1 MEKVKITHLQA
12 SFLIV
17 STIFPTAVLTVP
29 KAVGKYSMQSAWLS
43 ILIATVLAFFT
54 TYMMATVC
62 KWHQG
67 QTIFQVVEK
76 LIGGKASKALGIM
89 LSFYYFSVFFY
100 VLYQF
105 SDFMTSS
112 VMPETPSVVFQIML
126 VLQIIYALHLG
137 IEVMARA
144 NAIIIFF
151 ALAAFAL
158 SMLFILKKLEWQ
170 HMLPL
175 TEVPFSRVL
184 LGAYCPFAWLSEAA
198 IIWLLAPYLKHTDT
212 VRKTALFGVLIT
224 GVLLFITILG
234 TLLVY
239 SANYIAFLKY
249 PTFNVFR
256 EIDVAGVFQ
265 RIDVLFI
272 AIWIGTMMMKAAL
285 FMFGAV
291 YCLCEPFQVNQRGFI
306 LLPIALLGVMYA
318 TSSWRNTQHLDDYST
333 YTFPIFSLF
342 FNILLPFIL
351 FLIVL
356 LRRSRTVSG
365 D

>member
-1 MEKVKITHLQA
+1 MDKMKITHLQA

-43 ILIATVLAFFT
+43 ILIAIALAFFPIYIT
-54 TYMMATVC
+54 ATVC
-62 KWHQG
+62 KRHQG
-67 QTIFQVVEK
+67 QSIFQIIEKVV
-76 LIGGKASKALGIM
+76 GRKASKALGII

-112 VMPETPSVVFQIML
+112 VMPETPSVVFHIML
-126 VLQIIYALHLG
+126 VLQIVYALHLG
-137 IEVMARA
+137 IEVVARA

-158 SMLFILKKLEWQ
+158 SMLLIFKKLDWQ
-170 HMLPL
+170 HVFPL
-175 TEVPFSRVL
+175 TEVPFSRIL
-184 LGAYCPFAWLSEAA
+184 LGAYSPFAWFSEGA
-198 IIWLLAPYLKHTDT
+198 IIWLLAPYLKQPDK
-212 VRKTALFGVLIT
+212 VRKTALFGVAIT
-224 GVLLFITILG
+224 GMLLFITILG

-239 SANYIAFLKY
+239 SPNYITFLKY

-256 EIDVAGVFQ
+256 EIQVAQVFQ
-265 RIDVLFI
+265 RIDILFI

-291 YCLCEPFQVNQRGFI
+291 YCLCEPFQVNQRGVI

-318 TSSWRNTQHLDDYST
+318 TSSWRGTQHLDDYST
-333 YTFPIFSLF
+333 YTFPIFILLF
-342 FNILLPFIL
+342 NLLLPFLL
-351 FLIVL
+351 FLIVF
-356 LRRSRTVSG
+356 LRRSRTASG
-365 D
+365 G